1 MLNHNILITFLLFLI
16 ANTVIWFQ
24 LNGQLVWDWFKNN
37 PFLLSLLGIP
47 ISYLLLLATKYGYIG
62 FGNLW
67 AVRFTAFA
75 FSMITFSFF
84 TWCFL
89 GETVT
94 IKNAVS
100 LVLALAL
107 IIIQFI

>member
-1 MLNHNILITFLLFLI
+1 MINKDVLITILILFASQI
-16 ANTVIWFQ
+16 VIWFQ